1 MIQGIELGYGT
12 APPVLRGLDLHVDS
26 GELVVML
33 GPSGCGKT
41 TALRL
46 VAGFME
52 PSAGDVLFDGASVL
66 GTAPEH
72 RNTAMVFQEHALFPF
87 RTVAENIGFGLRVRK
102 VPKSER
108 PARIETALE
117 AVQLEG
123 FGPRWPDELS
133 GGQHQRVAL
142 ARALAVRPRLLLLD
156 EPLSNLDPNLREDLR
171 DTICTLQRSAA
182 ITTLLV
188 THDRAE
194 ARETA
199 DRVAIMIGGRI
210 RQVGPPAEVFGQPI
224 DAEVAA
230 FLGVR
235 PEEGPRVVAER
246 TRPDDDGE
254 RRHPYIRPV

>member
-1 MIQGIELGYGT
+1 
-12 APPVLRGLDLHVDS
+12 
-26 GELVVML
+26 ML

-46 VAGFME
+46 VAGLVE
-52 PSAGDVLFDGASVL
+52 PSAGDVLFDGVSVL
-66 GTAPEH
+66 ETPPEH
-72 RNTAMVFQEHALFPF
+72 RGTAMVFQEHALFPF

-117 AVQLEG
+117 AVQLGG

-182 ITTLLV
+182 ITTLMV

-194 ARETA
+194 ARATA

-210 RQVGPPAEVFGQPI
+210 RQVGPPADVFEQPI
-224 DAEVAA
+224 DAAVAT

-235 PEEGPRVVAER
+235 PE
-246 TRPDDDGE
+246 
-254 RRHPYIRPV
+254 